1 MVQTHTATTGAE
13 RPHSFEAWKDS
24 VPAQIKDHP
33 LWSSLFYQK
42 ALFLYELCWF
52 DCEPWHDDPRG
63 RSIAGQ
69 IIRSCGSISA
79 NIEEGYGRG
88 FGRDYA
94 RFLSI
99 AVASARETQG
109 WYVRARHLI
118 KDEAL
123 RHRLE
128 LCDEIIAMIVP
139 AIKTQ
144 RQNHNSDRDARE

>member
-1 MVQTHTATTGAE
+1 MTQMQSLRAGAE
-13 RPHSFEAWKDS
+13 RPHSFDEWKDS
-24 VPAQIKDHP
+24 VPARIKSHQ
-33 LWSSLFYQK
+33 LWTSLFYQK
-42 ALFLYELCWF
+42 ALFLHDLCWF
-52 DCEPWHDDPRG
+52 DCELWFDDPRG
-63 RSIAGQ
+63 RSIASQ

-109 WYVRARHLI
+109 WYLRARHLLKI
-118 KDEAL
+118 DVL
-123 RHRLE
+123 QHRLE

-144 RQNHNSDRDARE
+144 RQTNKSNMSARE